1 MQPCRPLLP
10 RPKWQV
16 RKNVS
21 TEHRTTVAAQGTE
34 HRSIVAAQGKND
46 LENYCFTMHDF
57 LEQRSTGLVMNFTFF
72 LGYGMLNATLDWL
85 DENQLAEGHEFKAKQ
100 KELVKVVNQIR
111 QKELQQI
118 IDKYNDIKR

>member
-1 MQPCRPLLP
+1 MQPCRPALTK
-10 RPKWQV
+10 PKWQV

-21 TEHRTTVAAQGTE
+21 TTGTLG
-34 HRSIVAAQGKND
+34 HNSQGKND

-57 LEQRSTGLVMNFTFF
+57 LEHRRGTSLVMNATLDWRAEVFIK
-72 LGYGMLNATLDWL
+72 GYGVLNATLDWL

-111 QKELQQI
+111 QKELQQVV
-118 IDKYNDIKR
+118 DKYKDMKRKR